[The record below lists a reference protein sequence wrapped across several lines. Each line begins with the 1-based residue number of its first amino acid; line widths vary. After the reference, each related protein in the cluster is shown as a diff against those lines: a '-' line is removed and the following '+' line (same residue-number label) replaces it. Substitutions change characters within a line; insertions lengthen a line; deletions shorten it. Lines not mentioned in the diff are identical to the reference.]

1 MRTNSIIQLSA
12 FLLLSVAATAQPNPL
27 AYVQTRVDQ
36 DQSATFQEKIFA
48 HTDKTFYLAGE
59 ILWVK
64 LYCVDA
70 ATHKPLDLSK
80 LAYVEV
86 LGPDNKPALQG
97 KIALDKGH
105 GEGSFSL
112 PPSIHTGNY
121 RLRAYTNWMKNDGS
135 RNFFEQPI
143 TIVNV
148 FGGLPAGA
156 DSTDSL
162 THQPIPKAEPFHLAL
177 FPEGGDLVT
186 GLRSTV
192 AFEAADDQDRALTTT
207 GFIADDHNDTV
218 LSFHTLRN
226 GMGTFAF
233 TPAKGNT
240 YHAVL
245 PCPDG
250 ITRSWPLPTPKDQG
264 FVLHLSAPENVQT
277 LTLVVHTSQGRSL
290 QDLHLFIRSAKHA
303 AFSSQA
309 PDITGDSVTFTVSR
323 DSLTEGINRFTIFD
337 DAGRPMAERAFFL
350 PPHHRLLL
358 TATTDQTSYSTRH
371 KVQLSIASRSE
382 DGNSLASDLSL
393 AVYRLDSLQGYPS
406 TDICQYLWL
415 SSDWQGRIPH
425 SLPGDQPDAAGTDLL
440 MLTHGW
446 TRFRWADILHPN
458 GQGPSFAPEIRG
470 QFITGRLTE
479 PHTGAPGKSVIT
491 WLTAPGSVFQF
502 ASTITDSD
510 GRFHFDVKD
519 FYGSEGIVIHT
530 PADQPIHYKIDLSN
544 PFSEQ
549 YDPTPLAPFRLPPPY
564 PSAAKASEPTSKD
577 ASEGRNSVAGRSSD
591 EAKRGT
597 TLSRSSQLLIEHSIG
612 MQVQNVYT
620 GDSLNRYRLPL
631 IDTTPFYGKPD
642 FTYHLDDYTRFTSME
657 EVLREYVREINVGH
671 EHGHLHMIMI
681 NEPAHA
687 TFDDGKT
694 LVLLDG
700 IPVPADSIFNYDPQ
714 KVKRLDV
721 IDREYILGPSRFSG
735 IASYITYKGDYEGL
749 ELDANSLLIDYDGL
763 QRHREFYAPAYTT
776 DKQTQSRMPDFRNL
790 LYWNPA
796 IHTGEAA
803 ASAMQFYTSDLPGD
817 YLVVVQGISPDGRA
831 GVTYQHFTVTKQ

>member
-1 MRTNSIIQLSA
+1 MKSSIIQLSA
-12 FLLLSVAATAQPNPL
+12 FLLLSVATAAQPNPL

-70 ATHKPLDLSK
+70 FTHKSLDLSK

-86 LGPDNKPALQG
+86 LGPDNRPALQG

-162 THQPIPKAEPFHLAL
+162 THQPIPKPEPFHLAF

-186 GLRSTV
+186 GLHSTV
-192 AFEAADDQDRALTTT
+192 AFEAADDQDRPLTTA

-226 GMGTFAF
+226 GMGVFTFS
-233 TPAKGNT
+233 PAKGNT

-264 FVLHLSAPENVQT
+264 CVLHLRDPENAHA
-277 LTLVVHTSQGRSL
+277 LTLVVQTSQGHSL
-290 QDLHLFIRSAKHA
+290 QDLHLFIRGANHA
-303 AFSSQA
+303 AFSKQL
-309 PDITGDSVTFTVSR
+309 PEITGDSATFTVSR

-337 DAGRPMAERAFFL
+337 EAGRPIAERAFFL
-350 PPHHRLLL
+350 PPYHRLLL

-393 AVYRLDSLQGYPS
+393 AVYRLDSLQGYPA
-406 TDICQYLWL
+406 TDIYQYLWL
-415 SSDWQGRIPH
+415 SSDWQGRSTRTP
-425 SLPGDQPDAAGTDLL
+425 SGDQPDAASFDLL

-446 TRFRWADILHPN
+446 TRFRWNDILHPN
-458 GQGPSFAPEIRG
+458 GQSPSFAPEIRG

-479 PHTGAPGKSVIT
+479 PHTGAPGKGIIT

-502 ASTITDSD
+502 ASSITDSD

-530 PADQPIHYKIDLSN
+530 PADQPIRYKIDLTS

-549 YDPTPLAPFRLPPPY
+549 YDPTPLAPFRLP
-564 PSAAKASEPTSKD
+564 D
-577 ASEGRNSVAGRSSD
+577 FQR
-591 EAKRGT
+591 
-597 TLSRSSQLLIEHSIG
+597 QLLIEHSIG

-631 IDTTPFYGKPD
+631 VDSTPFYGKPD

-721 IDREYILGPSRFSG
+721 VDREYILGPSRFSG
-735 IASYITYKGDYEGL
+735 IASYTTYKGDYEGL

-763 QRHREFYAPAYTT
+763 QWHREFYSPAYTT
-776 DKQTQSRMPDFRNL
+776 DKKMQSRMPDFRNL

-796 IHTGEAA
+796 VHAGDATAGAL
-803 ASAMQFYTSDLPGD
+803 QFYTSDLPGD
-817 YLVVVQGISPDGRA
+817 YLVVAQGISPDGRA
-831 GVTYQHFTVTKQ
+831 GVTYQHFTVTKN

>member
-1 MRTNSIIQLSA
+1 MKISIIQLSA
-12 FLLLSVAATAQPNPL
+12 FLLLSVAAAAQPNPL

-64 LYCVDA
+64 LYCLDA
-70 ATHKPLDLSK
+70 ATHRPLDLSK

-86 LGPDNKPALQG
+86 LAPDNRPALQG

-105 GEGSFSL
+105 GEGSFAL
-112 PPSIHTGNY
+112 PPSIRTGNY
-121 RLRAYTNWMKNDGS
+121 RLRAYTNWMKNEGS
-135 RNFFEQPI
+135 GNFFEQPI

-192 AFEAADDQDRALTTT
+192 AFEATDDQDRSLTVT
-207 GFIADDHNDTV
+207 GFIADDHNDTI
-218 LSFHTLRN
+218 LSFHTLRE
-226 GMGTFAF
+226 GMGKFSL
-233 TPAKGNT
+233 TPAKGKT
-240 YHAVL
+240 YHAL
-245 PCPDG
+245 MLCPDG
-250 ITRSWPLPTPKDQG
+250 ITRSWPLPIPKDQG
-264 FVLHLSAPENVQT
+264 CILHLRDPNAET
-277 LTLVVHTSQGRSL
+277 LTLVVQTSQKHAP
-290 QDLHLFIRSAKHA
+290 QDMHLFIRTANRA
-303 AFSSQA
+303 AFSNQPPFIA
-309 PDITGDSVTFTVSR
+309 ADSATFIVMR
-323 DSLTEGINRFTIFD
+323 DKLTEGINRFTIFD
-337 DAGRPMAERAFFL
+337 DAGKPLAERAFFL
-350 PPHHRLLL
+350 PPQHRLLL

-382 DGNSLASDLSL
+382 DGNNLASDLSL
-393 AVYRLDSLQGYPS
+393 AVYRLDSLQGYPA
-406 TDICQYLWL
+406 TDIFQYLWL
-415 SSDWQGRIPH
+415 SSDWQGRTPQTP
-425 SLPGDQPDAAGTDLL
+425 SGDQPDAASFDLL

-446 TRFRWADILHPN
+446 TRFRWTDILHPN
-458 GQGPSFAPEIRG
+458 GQRPSFAPEIRG
-470 QFITGRLTE
+470 HFITGRLTE
-479 PHTGAPGKSVIT
+479 PHTGAPGKGVIT

-502 ASTITDSD
+502 ASSITDSD

-530 PADQPIHYKIDLSN
+530 PADQPIRYKIDLTT

-549 YDPTPLAPFRLPPPY
+549 YDPTPFAPFRLPD
-564 PSAAKASEPTSKD
+564 TH
-577 ASEGRNSVAGRSSD
+577 R
-591 EAKRGT
+591 
-597 TLSRSSQLLIEHSIG
+597 QLLIEHSIG

-620 GDSLNRYRLPL
+620 GDSLNRYRLPMV
-631 IDTTPFYGKPD
+631 DSTPFYGKPD
-642 FTYHLDDYTRFTSME
+642 YTYHLDDYTRFTSME
-657 EVLREYVREINVGH
+657 EVLREYVREINVGR
-671 EHGHLHMIMI
+671 EHGHLHMIML

-721 IDREYILGPSRFSG
+721 IDRAYILGPSRFSG
-735 IASYITYKGDYEGL
+735 IASYTTYKGDYEGL

-763 QRHREFYAPAYTT
+763 QWHREFYAPAYMT

-796 IHTGEAA
+796 VHAGDAA
-803 ASAMQFYTSDLPGD
+803 AGALQFYTSDLPGD

-831 GVTYQHFTVTKQ
+831 GVTYQHFTVEPRSAVSEH

>member
-1 MRTNSIIQLSA
+1 MCNPPFGNKNNDMRNSIIHLSA
-12 FLLLSVAATAQPNPL
+12 LLLLAAAANAQPNPL

-36 DQSATFQEKIFA
+36 DQSATFQEKLFV

-59 ILWVK
+59 ILWLK
-64 LYCVDA
+64 CYCLDA
-70 ATHKPLDLSK
+70 ATHRPLDFSK

-86 LGPDNKPALQG
+86 LGPDNRPAMQG

-121 RLRAYTNWMKNDGS
+121 RLRAYTNWMKNDGPQ
-135 RNFFEQPI
+135 NFFEQPI

-148 FGGLPAGA
+148 FGGLPVGA
-156 DSTDSL
+156 DSTDTL
-162 THQPIPKAEPFHLAL
+162 TRQHIGKTEPFLLSL

-186 GLRSTV
+186 SLRSTI
-192 AFEAADDQDRALTTT
+192 AFEATDDQGRPLTVA

-218 LSFHTLRN
+218 LSFHTLRD
-226 GMGTFAF
+226 GMGTLAL
-233 TPAKGNT
+233 TPSKGKT
-240 YHAVL
+240 YHAIL

-264 FVLHLSAPENVQT
+264 ATLHLRDPDAHTLTFVVQT
-277 LTLVVHTSQGRSL
+277 SPGHSPQGIR
-290 QDLHLFIRSAKHA
+290 LFIRSTTHA
-303 AFSSQA
+303 AFSNQL
-309 PDITGDSVTFTVSR
+309 PETTGGDSATFTVSR

-337 DAGRPMAERAFFL
+337 ELGHPLAERAFFL

-358 TATTDQTSYSTRH
+358 TAATDQTTYYTRH

-382 DGNSLASDLSL
+382 DGNNLASDLSL
-393 AVYRLDSLQGYPS
+393 AVYRLDSLQGYPA
-406 TDICQYLWL
+406 TDIYDYLWL
-415 SSDWQGRIPH
+415 SSNWQGGTSPTPFAGNR
-425 SLPGDQPDAAGTDLL
+425 SDASNFDLL

-446 TRFRWADILHPN
+446 TRFRWTDILQPN
-458 GQGPSFAPEIRG
+458 GKNFFFAPEIRG
-470 QFITGRLTE
+470 QFISGHLTE
-479 PHTGAPGKSVIT
+479 PHTGAPGKGIAT
-491 WLTAPGSVFQF
+491 WLSTPGSVFQF
-502 ASTITDSD
+502 ASSITDSD
-510 GRFHFDVKD
+510 GRFHFDIKD
-519 FYGSEGIVIHT
+519 FYGSEGLVIHT
-530 PADQPIHYKIDLSN
+530 PADQPIRYKIDLST

-549 YDPTPLAPFRLPPPY
+549 YDPTPLAPFRLP
-564 PSAAKASEPTSKD
+564 EPQRKF
-577 ASEGRNSVAGRSSD
+577 
-591 EAKRGT
+591 
-597 TLSRSSQLLIEHSIG
+597 LIEHSIG

-620 GDSLNRYRLPL
+620 GDSLNRFRLPL

-671 EHGHLHMIMI
+671 EHGHLHLIML

-714 KVKRLDV
+714 KVKRLDI

-763 QRHREFYAPAYTT
+763 QWHREFYSPAYNT

-796 IHTGEAA
+796 VYTSDATANAI
-803 ASAMQFYTSDLPGD
+803 QFFTSDLPGD
-817 YLVVVQGISPDGRA
+817 YLIVVQGISPDGRA
-831 GVTYQHFTVTKQ
+831 GITYQHFTVTKQ